1 MSAQARYA
9 EKAFL
14 LKTTGTSAT
23 DVGQE
28 YWHQL
33 IGEQAAGAFLNL
45 TTRTLQGWRYKGGGP
60 QYIRVSARCI
70 RYRRADLREWAEAR
84 LRSSTS
90 DQGTEVS

>member
-1 MSAQARYA
+1 MSAQTRYA
-9 EKAFL
+9 EKALL
-14 LKTTGTSAT
+14 LKSTGIPDTN
-23 DVGQE
+23 DGQE

-33 IGEQAAGAFLNL
+33 VDEQAAGAFLNL

-60 QYIRVSARCI
+60 RYIRVSARCI

-90 DQGTEVS
+90 DPGTEVS